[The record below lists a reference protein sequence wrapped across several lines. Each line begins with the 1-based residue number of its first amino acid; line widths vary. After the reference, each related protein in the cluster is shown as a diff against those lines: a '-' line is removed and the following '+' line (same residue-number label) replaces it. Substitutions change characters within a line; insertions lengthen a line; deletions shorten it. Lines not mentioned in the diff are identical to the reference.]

1 MIIIIDILHG
11 LPDLGFS
18 GFLPPVW
25 NANFY
30 PSPFRGNEFGLPKC
44 KIGNCFHI
52 FSIDQDGIC
61 SFYKGLLVTVIRI
74 SSEFC
79 HFHATVNQNR
89 KISSAGA
96 FPQIFGPYNISE
108 NITYSYYDVC
118 GDEIDGDVIIVL
130 SNCTRLTIK
139 VNRKHPILGSCNPYN
154 PWTNRLKI
162 SHGWLRRRS
171 ETTC

>member
-1 MIIIIDILHG
+1 MLCWRFKRCIISEAIYHLLSLPIMIIIIDILHG

-25 NANFY
+25 RANFY

-52 FSIDQDGIC
+52 FSIYQDGIC

-108 NITYSYYDVC
+108 NITLWCLWWRNWWRCDYRSVQLYT
-118 GDEIDGDVIIVL
+118 IDNQ
-130 SNCTRLTIK
+130 SQ
-139 VNRKHPILGSCNPYN
+139 
-154 PWTNRLKI
+154 
-162 SHGWLRRRS
+162 
-171 ETTC
+171 